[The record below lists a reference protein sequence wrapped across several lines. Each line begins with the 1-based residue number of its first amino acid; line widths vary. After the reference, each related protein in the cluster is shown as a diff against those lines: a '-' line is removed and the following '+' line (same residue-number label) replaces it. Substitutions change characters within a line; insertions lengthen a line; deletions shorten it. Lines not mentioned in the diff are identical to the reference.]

1 MSKSDPFLII
11 YGKQGGKWVPIHK
24 TEMIKNNQNPIWKP
38 FQLSLTALG
47 GADGRF
53 KIECLDWDPN
63 GNHDLIGVCET
74 SLNELKVLRELK
86 LENKNKT
93 LSHAAGLVSVIT
105 LEPAPPGTVVPG
117 ATPGAAA
124 APFHH

>member
-1 MSKSDPFLII
+1 L
-11 YGKQGGKWVPIHK
+11 V
-24 TEMIKNNQNPIWKP
+24 
-38 FQLSLTALG
+38 
-47 GADGRF
+47 
-53 KIECLDWDPN
+53 DWDPN

-117 ATPGAAA
+117 TTAPGATA